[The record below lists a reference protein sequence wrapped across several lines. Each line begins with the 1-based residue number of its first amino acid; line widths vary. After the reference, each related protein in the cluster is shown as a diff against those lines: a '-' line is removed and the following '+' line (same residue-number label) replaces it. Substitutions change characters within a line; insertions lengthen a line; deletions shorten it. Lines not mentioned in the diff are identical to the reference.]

1 MKRFSAVSFISCLL
15 AGLLLYILSGCASV
29 YNPATGKYETQFIDT
44 SQEVSI
50 GTNIARQIEQRYCV
64 LDDPALNGRLN
75 FVGQRLAAVS
85 DRKDLVHHFKI
96 IDKDSVNAFTI
107 LGGYVYV
114 HKGLLEKVSS
124 DSEFAAVLGHELGHS
139 AARHSAKRLE
149 ADLGYQILSS
159 LIFKN
164 EKYADLQRAVD
175 ISVDFIMLGYGRED
189 ELMADRLGVKYMMR
203 AGYNPEAYIDFL
215 KKLQKMEGD
224 EPGGIGVF
232 FSSHPPIS
240 ERIMA
245 VRTEI
250 GWLRA
255 NGLW

>member
-1 MKRFSAVSFISCLL
+1 M
-15 AGLLLYILSGCASV
+15 
-29 YNPATGKYETQFIDT
+29 YNPATGKQEMQFVTT
-44 SQEVSI
+44 SEEINI
-50 GTNIARQIEQRYCV
+50 GTNIASQIESRFGIV
-64 LDDPALNGRLN
+64 RDPALEGRLN
-75 FVGQRLAAVS
+75 FIGQRLAAVS
-85 DRKDLVHHFKI
+85 DRRDLVHHFKI

-114 HKGLLEKVSS
+114 HRGLLDKVSS
-124 DSEFAAVLGHELGHS
+124 DSELAAVLSHELGHS

-149 ADLGYQILSS
+149 ADMGYQILSS
-159 LIFKN
+159 LIFRN

-189 ELMADRLGVKYMMR
+189 ELTADRLGVKYMMR
-203 AGYNPEAYIDFL
+203 AGYNPQAYVDFL
-215 KKLQKMEGD
+215 KKLQAMEGD
-224 EPGGIGVF
+224 VPGGIGVF

-250 GWLRA
+250 GWLNA
-255 NGLW
+255 NGLWQENRLRR